1 MSTVS
6 DPNLP
11 PEQWRPLFDALGIEF
26 GYRPLATRAD
36 MNHTRVRR
44 VLRGEGTSEDAIRLV
59 ADALGVSPAK
69 VHELRGEPAVE
80 REPFILPDDAGRLT
94 DRERDVIR
102 AMVRALIEAK
112 DRHADQ
118 PATPTTLPRAPLEA
132 AEGQKTFAV
141 LMVRSDEG
149 PAVVVQ
155 ETIGAES
162 ETHAVEFLDRT
173 LQLAGF
179 DTIREARLGSARVD
193 LAADGPGGSLLIDI
207 TPADPAL
214 VDRADENLRAAVG
227 AGLSTVQRSSGKL
240 PVLNWRPSARKL
252 DIPQS
257 RESSDDVLRVSYNDE
272 PSTAASTSNVSEQAE
287 DLPAAARRGGGKS
300 EGRRRREQQD
310 RDAED
315 AD

>member
-1 MSTVS
+1 MVSTVS

-59 ADALGVSPAK
+59 ADALDVSPAK

-94 DRERDVIR
+94 DREREVIR

-132 AEGQKTFAV
+132 TEDQKTFAV
-141 LMVRSDEG
+141 QMVRPSDG
-149 PAVVVQ
+149 PLLVIR
-155 ETIGAES
+155 ETIGAHS
-162 ETHAVEFLDRT
+162 EEQAIGMLDRT
-173 LQLAGF
+173 LQVAGF
-179 DTIREARLGSARVD
+179 DTVRDARVSGRLVD
-193 LAADGPGGSLLIDI
+193 IAADGPSGQLYIEVTLDK
-207 TPADPAL
+207 PDL
-214 VDRADENLRAAVG
+214 VERADENLRAAIG
-227 AGLSTVQRSSGKL
+227 ANLSTAQRNSGNQ
-240 PVLNWRPSARKL
+240 PVRKL
-252 DIPQS
+252 DTPRS
-257 RESSDDVLRVSYNDE
+257 RGDDVLRVSYDDE
-272 PSTAASTSNVSEQAE
+272 PPTAAPTSNVSEEVE
-287 DLPAAARRGGGKS
+287 DLPAAARRGRGKTK
-300 EGRRRREQQD
+300 GEQLRD
-310 RDAED
+310 RDAQLGEESQVTPDEED
-315 AD
+315 